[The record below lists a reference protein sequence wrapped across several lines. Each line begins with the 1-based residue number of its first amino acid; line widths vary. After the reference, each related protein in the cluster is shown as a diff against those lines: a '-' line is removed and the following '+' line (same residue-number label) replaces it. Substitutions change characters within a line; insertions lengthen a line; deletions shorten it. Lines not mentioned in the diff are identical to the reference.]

1 MILELIATILSL
13 VGSWM
18 VYKKMGRQGWECI
31 IPFYNVYVLFQVLY
45 GNGRKM
51 LLLLIPFY
59 NIYVAIKLQIDL
71 AHGFNQFGA
80 FVLGLVLVNPV
91 FMAILG
97 FGDYSFTA
105 PSNSA
110 AV

>member
-1 MILELIATILSL
+1 MLSVILYVVMIVADCKFYE
-13 VGSWM
+13 
-18 VYKKMGRQGWECI
+18 KMGRQGWECI

-45 GNGRKM
+45 GNGWKM

-80 FVLGLVLVNPV
+80 FVLG
-91 FMAILG
+91 
-97 FGDYSFTA
+97 
-105 PSNSA
+105 
-110 AV
+110 

>member
-1 MILELIATILSL
+1 MLSVILYVVMIVAD
-13 VGSWM
+13 WK
-18 VYKKMGRQGWECI
+18 VYEKMGRQGWECI

-45 GNGRKM
+45 GNGWKM
-51 LLLLIPFY
+51 LLLLSPFY